1 MRCESKAEIGDKSYH
16 ETARFCGFGRW
27 TALRN
32 VECCTKLHDLVT
44 DGFEQRDT
52 TSFMT
57 ILEACGALTWE
68 ACSLNDIHRFAL
80 FLHCFS
86 V

>member
-1 MRCESKAEIGDKSYH
+1 MRYESKAEMGDKSY
-16 ETARFCGFGRW
+16 ERARSCGFRRS

-32 VECCTKLHDLVT
+32 AECCTKLHDLVT

-57 ILEACGALTWE
+57 ILEACGAL
-68 ACSLNDIHRFAL
+68 I
-80 FLHCFS
+80 
-86 V
+86 